1 MEDLAVGIE
10 PRYLP
15 VRLSFPGVL
24 VVEPYAWLTPVP
36 DGALALVLVGDL
48 KLLLG
53 T

>member
-1 MEDLAVGIE
+1 MVNLAVSFQ

-15 VRLSFPGVL
+15 VWLAFPGVL
-24 VVEPYAWLTPVP
+24 VVEPYAWLTPVA